1 MSDDR
6 FDAVLRRGL
15 RVAPPVR
22 RRRRVVAPEPL
33 RAAVV
38 ALLFV
43 VVAAGAVAVGGRLA
57 QLRAVVASPPATPA
71 VAPATAPQRSA
82 QVDARYGIVVATR
95 DSLLVRRETDGH
107 LVHELPLYTRAV
119 APYALSPEGRYVA
132 YWARI
137 GDSAQDYDLR
147 VYDAAADRER
157 VVLRERSAL
166 YLPSS
171 VAWAS
176 DETGLAYGV
185 AALVPRR
192 DELARPPELRTVD
205 LASGQV
211 RTLYRGEQEGTTLVP
226 LVWDR
231 EQQLVGVVRLGPRQ
245 TPERYLRVAESG
257 RETKVDP
264 QPMDEGTHVLTDAIG
279 DPARGMVA
287 GIDHYTCAGGG
298 ACTQLRVWPVERQF
312 ATGGG
317 TVSQPGTRIAAL
329 RFIAGSRWV
338 LVLTAVPGEGS
349 ERLEVL
355 DPVGRRL
362 PAVLRTYAGAQADR
376 QIFVRPDG
384 AAAYMFE
391 RTTGWS
397 GELVELDGGAA
408 HPVPAW
414 DMGGRPVAVVTLDAA
429 EAARVRALPV
439 PAHLFTRDEM
449 AAAIPTYADVHVD
462 RTELA
467 LVTGT
472 PPAGVEVRPIGDV
485 VPPAWIIVRTGEFT
499 WQGTFGPTDKGPN
512 QPCQIWTFDARTG
525 SASAYALGDLS
536 LCEGY
541 LRSAPFAPSR

>member
-1 MSDDR
+1 MWSAR
-6 FDAVLRRGL
+6 LPMTPRRVALVVAVLL
-15 RVAPPVR
+15 VA
-22 RRRRVVAPEPL
+22 
-33 RAAVV
+33 
-38 ALLFV
+38 
-43 VVAAGAVAVGGRLA
+43 VAAGAVAVGGRLA
-57 QLRAVVASPPATPA
+57 QLRAVVALPAPPA
-71 VAPATAPQRSA
+71 APTAAPTAAPQRSA
-82 QVDARYGIVVATR
+82 QIDARYGIVVATR

-107 LVHELPLYTRAV
+107 LVRELPLYMRAV
-119 APYALSPEGRYVA
+119 APYAVSPEGRYVA
-132 YWARI
+132 YWARV

-147 VYDAAADRER
+147 VYDGATDTER

-171 VAWAS
+171 IAWAS
-176 DETGLAYGV
+176 DETALAYGV
-185 AALVPRR
+185 AALVPQR
-192 DELARPPELRTVD
+192 DDLARPPELRTVD
-205 LASGQV
+205 LASGEV
-211 RTLYRGEQEGTTLVP
+211 RTLYRGEQEGTILVP
-226 LVWDR
+226 LAWDR
-231 EQQLVGVVRLGPRQ
+231 EQQVAGVVRLSSRQ

-257 RETKVDP
+257 RETKADP
-264 QPMDEGTHVLTDAIG
+264 QPMDEGTHVVIDAVG

-287 GIDHYTCAGGG
+287 GIDQYTCAGGG

-317 TVSQPGTRIAAL
+317 TVSQPGPRFAAL
-329 RFIAGSRWV
+329 RVIPGSRRV
-338 LVLTAVPGEGS
+338 LVLNAIPGEGS

-355 DPVGRRL
+355 DPVGQRL
-362 PAVLRTYAGAQADR
+362 PAVLRTYAGAVGDR

-384 AAAYMFE
+384 AAAYVFE
-391 RTTGWS
+391 RTNAWS

-408 HPVPAW
+408 HPIPAW

-449 AAAIPTYADVHVD
+449 AAAIPTYADVRVD

-467 LVTGT
+467 LVTT
-472 PPAGVEVRPIGDV
+472 PAPPGVEVRPIGDV
-485 VPPAWIIVRTGEFT
+485 VPPAWIVVRTGEFT

-512 QPCQIWTFDARTG
+512 PACQVWTFDARTG
-525 SASAYALGDLS
+525 SATSYALGDLS